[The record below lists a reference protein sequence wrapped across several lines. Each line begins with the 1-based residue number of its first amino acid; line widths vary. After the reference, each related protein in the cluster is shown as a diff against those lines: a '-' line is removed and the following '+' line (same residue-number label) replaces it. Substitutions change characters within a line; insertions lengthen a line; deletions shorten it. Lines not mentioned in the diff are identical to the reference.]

1 MNAVTIAPAKAAAP
15 WQSLVADFGSPLIVI
30 DCAQLL
36 QQYQQLCDAL
46 PGVRHYFAIKALPH
60 LSVLQTLAQA
70 GAGFDLASSGEV
82 DLLRQVAVSPRQTLY
97 THPIK
102 RDSDIRSALRFGCT
116 TFVVDNPRE
125 MEKFLPY
132 RQRVAL
138 LIRLS
143 FPNPLAPVDLSRKF
157 GCSPEQVPL
166 LLKLSQRMGITVKGL
181 SFHAGSQ
188 CPNSDNHVRAILTC
202 AGLIR
207 DSARH
212 LGGRGL
218 GILNIGGGFPVSYI
232 DEVPSIHT
240 FCSKIRTA
248 LTALPDYVQIIS
260 EPGRYIA
267 APAATS
273 VSSIM
278 GSALRHD
285 CRWYYLDDGLY
296 GSFSGQIYDGMRHP
310 LTVFSD
316 QRKHENAVL
325 SGPTCDSI
333 DVIAENIALPRLA
346 MNDIVIG
353 HQMGAYTIASATDFN
368 LFPRA
373 RSVVLNPP
381 EEKTSINFFLNP

>member
-1 MNAVTIAPAKAAAP
+1 MNAITIAPASAANQ
-15 WQSLVADFGSPLIVI
+15 WQSLVTDFGSPLMVI
-30 DCAQLL
+30 DCARML
-36 QQYQQLCDAL
+36 QQYQQLCEAL
-46 PGVRHYFAIKALPH
+46 PGVQHYFAIKALPH
-60 LSVLQTLAQA
+60 QSVLQTLAQA
-70 GAGFDLASSGEV
+70 GAGFDLASSGEIN
-82 DLLRQVAVSPRQTLY
+82 LLRQVTISPRHTIY

-102 RDSDIRSALRFGCT
+102 RDIDIRSALRFGCT
-116 TFVVDNPRE
+116 TFVVDSPQE

-138 LIRLS
+138 LLRLS
-143 FPNPLAPVDLSRKF
+143 FPNASSPINLSRKF

-166 LLKLSQRMGITVKGL
+166 LLKLSRRMGVTVKGL

-188 CPNSDNHVRAILTC
+188 CLNPDNHVRAILTC
-202 AGLIR
+202 AGLIH
-207 DSARH
+207 DSVQY
-212 LGGRGL
+212 LNGRGL
-218 GILNIGGGFPVSYI
+218 GILNIGGGFPVPYI

-248 LTALPDYVQIIS
+248 LTALPAHVQVIS

-278 GSALRHD
+278 GIALRQD
-285 CRWYYLDDGLY
+285 CCWYYLDDGLY
-296 GSFSGQIYDGMRHP
+296 GSFNGQLYDYRRYP

-316 QRKHENAVL
+316 QREREQAVL

-333 DVIAENIALPRLA
+333 DVIAEDILLPRLA
-346 MNDIVIG
+346 MGDLVTG

-373 RSVVLNPP
+373 RDVIINPP
-381 EEKTSINFFLNP
+381 GETGMNLSL

>member
-1 MNAVTIAPAKAAAP
+1 MNTITIAQASAATQ
-15 WQSLVADFGSPLIVI
+15 WQSLVTDFGSPLMVI
-30 DCAQLL
+30 DCAKVL
-36 QQYQQLCDAL
+36 QQYQQLCEAL
-46 PGVRHYFAIKALPH
+46 PGVQHYFAIKALPH
-60 LSVLQTLAQA
+60 LSVLKTLAQA
-70 GAGFDLASSGEV
+70 GAGFDLASSGEI
-82 DLLRQVAVSPRQTLY
+82 DLLRQMAVSPRHTIY

-102 RDSDIRSALRFGCT
+102 RDIDIRSALRFGCT
-116 TFVVDNPRE
+116 TFVVDSPQE

-138 LIRLS
+138 LLRLS
-143 FPNPLAPVDLSRKF
+143 FPNPSSPINLSRKF

-166 LLKLSQRMGITVKGL
+166 LLKLSQRMGMTVKGL

-188 CPNSDNHVRAILTC
+188 CPNPDNHVRAILTC
-202 AGLIR
+202 AGLIN
-207 DSARH
+207 DS
-212 LGGRGL
+212 LQYLNGRGL
-218 GILNIGGGFPVSYI
+218 GVLNIGGGFPVPYI

-248 LTALPDYVQIIS
+248 LTALPAHVQVIS

-278 GSALRHD
+278 GIAHRQGR
-285 CRWYYLDDGLY
+285 CWYYLDDGLY
-296 GSFSGQIYDGMRHP
+296 GSFSGQLYDYRRYP

-316 QRKHENAVL
+316 QHEREHAVL

-333 DVIAENIALPRLA
+333 DVIAEDIRLPRLS
-346 MNDIVIG
+346 MGDLVIG

-373 RSVVLNPP
+373 RDVVINPP
-381 EEKTSINFFLNP
+381 DETGMNLSL